1 MNRAELKD
9 AARAA
14 IVNQAPGLAVGIAER
29 IIESPAA
36 QRWFDSIERRRPR
49 GIVAFVRRLRG
60 KKRGLTDEQRAELE
74 KLVGKTLEK
83 YR

>member
-1 MNRAELKD
+1 MTREQLKD
-9 AARAA
+9 EARAA
-14 IVNQAPGLAVGIAER
+14 ILKQAPSLAVGIAEKL
-29 IIESPAA
+29 IESPAA

-60 KKRGLTDEQRAELE
+60 KQRGLTDDQRAELE
-74 KLVGKTLEK
+74 RLVDQSLAK